1 MTITIETIE
10 HPTQAG
16 LTVEAVR
23 VPDADTLRELRG
35 SEWTDDQ
42 MSILTFP
49 SKVVGYI
56 GGEPPRALSGDA
68 VNVGDVVLKGPAG
81 DFEVVPAELIDGR
94 A

>member
-23 VPDADTLRELRG
+23 IPDTETLRALRA
-35 SEWTDDQ
+35 SDWTDEQ
-42 MSILTFP
+42 LSVLTFP
-49 SKVVGYI
+49 TRAVGYI
-56 GGEPPRALSGDA
+56 GGEPPRALSGA
-68 VNVGDVVLKGPAG
+68 VVEVGDIVLKGPAG
-81 DFEVVPAELIDGR
+81 DFEVIAAELIDGR